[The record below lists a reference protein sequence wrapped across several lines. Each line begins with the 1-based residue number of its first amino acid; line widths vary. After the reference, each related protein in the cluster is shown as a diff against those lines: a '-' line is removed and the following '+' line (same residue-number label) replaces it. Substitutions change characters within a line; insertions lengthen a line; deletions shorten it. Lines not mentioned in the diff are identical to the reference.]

1 MNQIERTVR
10 RLREKFI
17 EGMLIKKG
25 PTTQYEEINMMFE
38 SKNQPESRI
47 HSSVKKNIE
56 EIKNRNISAQLEER
70 LKILALDEK
79 KKDSKKKTDSGVK
92 EIIKSKPKFNPLLK
106 PREQLD
112 LGYFMRN
119 PVDLIETPSLR

>member
-1 MNQIERTVR
+1 
-10 RLREKFI
+10 
-17 EGMLIKKG
+17 MLIKKG

-119 PVDLIETPSLR
+119 PVDLIETQSLR